1 VARAQRFGKLRR
13 GVGKNE
19 SRGARHPACFGRR
32 MHNATLLMLG
42 LVLVAMALAQG
53 PVERLPLSAALI
65 YLAVGWIAAALG
77 TPLEGADP
85 QAQAP
90 QLVVVSQWAVL
101 ISLFG
106 IGLRLRA
113 PPTFIAW
120 RTAAQLASSGMVLTI
135 ALATVAGHWLLGLDW
150 PAALLLAAI
159 LAPTDPVLAS
169 EVRIRDTG
177 DRDAVRLS
185 LTAEGALNDATAFP
199 AVMLALG
206 WLGLHD
212 LGAWA
217 GGWLLRDVV
226 WSLAG
231 GIAVGWIGGRVLGWA
246 VRSRLERGQPLG
258 WDELLYLGTI
268 ALSYAAATALQ
279 VSVFFAVFAT
289 GLALLHQTPKVTA
302 RMRSR
307 GLDSADLSMRLLA
320 FGERGERLAE
330 VTMVMFI
337 GAAMS
342 WVEWRW
348 QRVAFAL
355 VLIVLVRPLAVFALL
370 RGPDL
375 PATQRRLIGWL
386 GIRGVGSLFYLLYAL
401 QQGVGGALGREIVS
415 ACLLAISASV
425 FVHGVSTTP
434 LMSRYQRWRSARAK

>member
-1 VARAQRFGKLRR
+1 MQ
-13 GVGKNE
+13 
-19 SRGARHPACFGRR
+19 
-32 MHNATLLMLG
+32 NATLLLLG
-42 LVLVAMALAQG
+42 LVLVAMALAQA
-53 PVERLPLSAALI
+53 PVERLPLSSALV
-65 YLAVGWIAAALG
+65 YLVVGWVAASLG
-77 TPLEGADP
+77 TPLAGADA

-90 QLVVVSQWAVL
+90 QLGVVSEWAVL
-101 ISLFG
+101 ISLSA
-106 IGLRLRA
+106 IGLRLRV
-113 PPTFIAW
+113 PPTFAAW
-120 RTAAQLASSGMVLTI
+120 RSAMLLASVGMVLTV
-135 ALATVAGHWLLGLDW
+135 ALATLAAHWLIGLDW

-169 EVRIRDTG
+169 EVRIHDMG

-212 LGAWA
+212 LGPWA
-217 GGWLLRDVV
+217 SGWLLRDVL

-231 GIAVGWIGGRVLGWA
+231 GVAVGWIGGRALGFV
-246 VRSRLERGQPLG
+246 VRSRLARGQPLG

-268 ALSYAAATALQ
+268 ALSYAAAAALQ
-279 VSVFFAVFAT
+279 VSVFLAVFAA
-289 GLALLHQTPKVTA
+289 GIALLHQTPRVTA
-302 RMRSR
+302 RMRSL
-307 GLDSADLSMRLLA
+307 GVSSQDLSQRLLA

-348 QRVAFAL
+348 QLLAFAL
-355 VLIVLVRPLAVFALL
+355 AMIVLVRPLAVFALL
-370 RGPDL
+370 RGPAL

-401 QQGVGGALGREIVS
+401 QQGIAGPLAHELVS
-415 ACLLAISASV
+415 ACLLAIGASV
-425 FVHGVSTTP
+425 LVHGISTTP
-434 LMSRYQRWRSARAK
+434 LMHWYQRRRSARGK

>member
-1 VARAQRFGKLRR
+1 
-13 GVGKNE
+13 
-19 SRGARHPACFGRR
+19 
-32 MHNATLLMLG
+32 MHDATLLMLG

-77 TPLEGADP
+77 TPLAGADP
-85 QAQAP
+85 QRQAP
-90 QLVVVSQWAVL
+90 QLVVISEWAVL

-106 IGLRLRA
+106 IGLRLRL
-113 PPTFIAW
+113 PPTFAAW
-120 RTAAQLASSGMVLTI
+120 RTALRLASLGMVLTI
-135 ALATVAGHWLLGLDW
+135 ALATLAAHLLLGLDW

-169 EVRIRDTG
+169 EVRIRDMG

-212 LGAWA
+212 LGAW
-217 GGWLLRDVV
+217 GSDWLLRDVA
-226 WSLAG
+226 WALAG
-231 GIAVGWIGGRVLGWA
+231 GIALGWIGGRLLGWA
-246 VRSRLERGQPLG
+246 VRSRLERGQPVG

-268 ALSYAAATALQ
+268 ALAYAAASALQ
-279 VSVFFAVFAT
+279 VSAFFAVFAA
-289 GLALLHQTPKVTA
+289 GVALLHQTPRVTA
-302 RMRSR
+302 RMHAR
-307 GLDSADLSMRLLA
+307 GIDSAELSERLLA

-342 WVEWRW
+342 WVAWRW
-348 QRVAFAL
+348 QLVAFAL
-355 VLIVLVRPLAVFALL
+355 AMIVLVRPLAVFALL
-370 RGPDL
+370 RGPPL

-401 QQGVGGALGREIVS
+401 EQGVGGALGREIVS
-415 ACLLAISASV
+415 ACLLAIGASV
-425 FVHGVSTTP
+425 FVHGISTTP
-434 LMSRYQRWRSARAK
+434 LMSRYQRWRAARAKTG

>member
-1 VARAQRFGKLRR
+1 MHETLWFLIVGAVLVFMGVAATTLRR
-13 GVGKNE
+13 LPVSAAMFYLAIGYALASPG
-19 SRGARHPACFGRR
+19 
-32 MHNATLLMLG
+32 LG
-42 LVLVAMALAQG
+42 LLHLDMVADAHLLRTITEVALLV
-53 PVERLPLSAALI
+53 
-65 YLAVGWIAAALG
+65 
-77 TPLEGADP
+77 
-85 QAQAP
+85 
-90 QLVVVSQWAVL
+90 
-101 ISLFG
+101 SLFA
-106 IGLRLRA
+106 IGLRLRLGVLEKLWTV
-113 PPTFIAW
+113 PLRLGF
-120 RTAAQLASSGMVLTI
+120 LAM
-135 ALATVAGHWLLGLDW
+135 LATIPLLTLFGVYVLQLGW
-150 PAALLLAAI
+150 GPSLLLAAI

-169 EVRIRDTG
+169 EVRIRDTS

-279 VSVFFAVFAT
+279 VSAFFAAFAA
-289 GLALLHQTPKVTA
+289 GVALLHQTPKVTA

-307 GLDSADLSMRLLA
+307 GLDSTDLSMRLLA

-370 RGPDL
+370 RGASL
-375 PATQRRLIGWL
+375 PAAQRRLIGWL

-415 ACLLAISASV
+415 ACLLAITASV

>member
-1 VARAQRFGKLRR
+1 
-13 GVGKNE
+13 
-19 SRGARHPACFGRR
+19 
-32 MHNATLLMLG
+32 MHNTTLLLVG
-42 LVLVAMALAQG
+42 LVLVAMALAQR
-53 PVERLPLSAALI
+53 PVERLPLSSALI
-65 YLAVGWIAAALG
+65 YLTVGWIAAALG
-77 TPLEGADP
+77 SPLESADP

-113 PPTFIAW
+113 PPTFAAW
-120 RTAAQLASSGMVLTI
+120 RAALQLASSGMLLTI
-135 ALATVAGHWLLGLDW
+135 ALASVAAHVLLGLDW

-169 EVRIRDTG
+169 EVRIHDMG

-199 AVMLALG
+199 MVMLALG

-212 LGAWA
+212 LGPW
-217 GGWLLRDVV
+217 GSGWLLRDVI

-231 GIAVGWIGGRVLGWA
+231 GIAVGWVGGRLLGWV
-246 VRSRLERGQPLG
+246 VRSRLERGEPVG
-258 WDELLYLGTI
+258 WDELLYLGII
-268 ALSYAAATALQ
+268 ALSYAAAQALQ
-279 VSVFFAVFAT
+279 VSVFLAVFAAGT
-289 GLALLHQTPKVTA
+289 AVLHQTPHVTA

-307 GLDSADLSMRLLA
+307 DIDSDDLSNRLLA

-330 VTMVMFI
+330 VTMVLFI
-337 GAAMS
+337 GAALS

-348 QRVAFAL
+348 QLVAFAL

-375 PATQRRLIGWL
+375 PATQRRLIGWI

-401 QQGVGGALGREIVS
+401 QQGIDGALGNELVS
-415 ACLLAISASV
+415 ACLLAIAASV
-425 FVHGVSTTP
+425 FVHGISTTP
-434 LMSRYQRWRSARAK
+434 LMSRYQRWRRARAK